1 LCAVG
6 VALGRFQSQSRN
18 AGHSDPISLTYRT
31 LWDPAPIT
39 LEELSNGVSDFIS
52 GFTRSGFLVRENKRL
67 RAMEG
72 AMALY
77 KEEIG
82 RRDAEIERLRSLLE
96 LPQIP
101 GKSRGY
107 FPNEG
112 RATLNIGTNRGV
124 KKNMPVIAAE
134 GLVGIVQTA
143 DGGTSQIL
151 LISSPQMRIVGMV
164 QRDPPPVGFIRGQ
177 SAGAM
182 VFEVTDAKAVVQ
194 NGDMVYTSG
203 FSERIPPGIKI
214 GRIVQIEEDVA
225 FGSKRC
231 QVFPEVQVG
240 AAREVF
246 VLK

>member
-1 LCAVG
+1 M
-6 VALGRFQSQSRN
+6 
-18 AGHSDPISLTYRT
+18 
-31 LWDPAPIT
+31 T
-39 LEELSNGVSDFIS
+39 LEEISNGVGDFFS
-52 GFTRSGFLVRENKRL
+52 GFTRSGSLIRENKQL
-67 RAMEG
+67 RAMDG

-77 KEEIG
+77 SEEIG
-82 RRDAEIERLRSLLE
+82 RRDAEIARLRSLLE
-96 LPQIP
+96 LPEIP
-101 GKSRGY
+101 GKTRVPAAVMGY

-112 RATLNIGTNRGV
+112 RATLNAGTNRGV

-134 GLVGIVQTA
+134 GLVGVVQTA
-143 DGGTSQIL
+143 DARSSQIL
-151 LISSPQMRIVGMV
+151 LISSPQLRIVGMV

-182 VFEVTDAKAVVQ
+182 VFEVTDAKSVVQ

-214 GRIVQIEEDVA
+214 GRIVQIEEDLA

-231 QVFPEVQVG
+231 QVFPGVQVG
-240 AAREVF
+240 AAREVY

>member
-1 LCAVG
+1 MTLA
-6 VALGRFQSQSRN
+6 QM
-18 AGHSDPISLTYRT
+18 SD
-31 LWDPAPIT
+31 
-39 LEELSNGVSDFIS
+39 GVSDYFN
-52 GFTRSGFLVRENKRL
+52 GFTQSGRILRENKRL

-77 KEEIG
+77 NDEIG
-82 RRDAEIERLRSLLE
+82 RRDAEIARLRSLLE
-96 LPQIP
+96 LPETP
-101 GKSRGY
+101 GKAKVPAAVTGY

-112 RATLNIGTNRGV
+112 RATLNVGSNKGV

-134 GLVGIVQTA
+134 GLYGVVQSA
-143 DGGTSQIL
+143 DANSSQVL
-151 LISSPQMRIVGMV
+151 MISSPQLRIVGMV

-177 SAGAM
+177 SAGSM
-182 VFEVTDAKAVVQ
+182 MLEVTDAKAVVQ

-203 FSERIPPGIKI
+203 FSDRIPPGIKI

-231 QVFPEVQVG
+231 QVFPGVQVG